1 MILLLCRVMPYTY
14 HVELNM
20 RGLLNI
26 KGNGRI
32 AAAHLKQSD
41 LLEGGQVDVHSDGS
55 SHYQGH
61 LVQQLGLIWE

>member
-1 MILLLCRVMPYTY
+1 MQSYAIYIPCRTQY
-14 HVELNM
+14 E